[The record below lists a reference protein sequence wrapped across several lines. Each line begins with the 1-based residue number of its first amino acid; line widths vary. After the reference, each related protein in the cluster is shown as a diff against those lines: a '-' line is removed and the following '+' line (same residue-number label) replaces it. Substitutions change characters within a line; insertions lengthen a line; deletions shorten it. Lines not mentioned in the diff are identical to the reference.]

1 MGTRKFLVVDDD
13 CDDTELFAEAIGSLD
28 VAVSC
33 LNASDG
39 KEALDKLK
47 SNAFEKPDII
57 FLDINM
63 PVMNGWEFLSRL
75 KGSEGLK
82 EIPVIMY
89 STSSKSSDIKTAMS
103 SGALCF
109 FTKPNSF
116 LTLTNILR
124 IVVEYMQKGNLD
136 KVCDAIKNYRAQQA

>member
-1 MGTRKFLVVDDD
+1 METRKFLVVDDD

-28 VAVSC
+28 AAVSC
-33 LNASDG
+33 LNACDG
-39 KEALDKLK
+39 KDALDKLK
-47 SNAFEKPDII
+47 SHTIDKPDII

-63 PVMNGWEFLSRL
+63 PIMNGWQFLSSL
-75 KGSEGLK
+75 KGNEDLK

-89 STSSKSSDIKTAMS
+89 STSSKSSDVQTAMS

-116 LTLTNILR
+116 LTLRNILQ
-124 IVVEYMQKGNLD
+124 VVVDYMKRGNLD
-136 KVCDAIKNYRAQQA
+136 KVCDAIRRLN

>member
-1 MGTRKFLVVDDD
+1 MVVDDD
-13 CDDTELFAEAIGSLD
+13 CDDTELFAEAIESVD
-28 VAVSC
+28 ASVSC

-39 KEALDKLK
+39 REALDKLK
-47 SNAFEKPDII
+47 SKIFERPDII

-63 PVMNGWEFLSRL
+63 PIMNGWEFLSRL

-89 STSSKSSDIKTAMS
+89 STSSKSSDINTAMS

-116 LTLTNILR
+116 LTLKNILR

-136 KVCDAIKNYRAQQA
+136 KVCDAIKSYRAQA

>member
-13 CDDTELFAEAIGSLD
+13 CDDTELFAEAMGSVD
-28 VAVSC
+28 ASVSC

-47 SNAFEKPDII
+47 SNVFEKPDII

-63 PVMNGWEFLSRL
+63 PIMNGWEFLSRL

-89 STSSKSSDIKTAMS
+89 STSSKSSDIKTAIS

-116 LTLTNILR
+116 LALKNILR
-124 IVVEYMQKGNLD
+124 IVVEYMQEGNLD
-136 KVCDAIKNYRAQQA
+136 KVCDAIKSYRAQA

>member
-1 MGTRKFLVVDDD
+1 MGTMRFLVVDDD
-13 CDDTELFAEAIGSLD
+13 CDDTELFAEAMGSVD
-28 VAVSC
+28 ASVSC

-47 SNAFEKPDII
+47 CDAFERPDII

-63 PVMNGWEFLSRL
+63 PVMNGWEFLSCL

-89 STSSKSSDIKTAMS
+89 STSSKTSDIKTAMS

-116 LTLTNILR
+116 LTLKNILR
-124 IVVEYMQKGNLD
+124 IVVEYMQEGNLD
-136 KVCDAIKNYRAQQA
+136 KVCDAIRNYHAQV